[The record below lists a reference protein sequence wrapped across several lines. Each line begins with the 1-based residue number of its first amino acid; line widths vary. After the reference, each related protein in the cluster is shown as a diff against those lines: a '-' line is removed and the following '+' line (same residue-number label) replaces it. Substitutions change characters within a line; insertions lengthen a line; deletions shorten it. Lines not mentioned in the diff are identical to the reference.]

1 LLEDDQ
7 HWCAVYTKPQKEEL
21 AELNLRQ
28 RGIKT
33 FFPKLSLPKS
43 ARRKKQVVSLF
54 PSYLFVRLSLLSE
67 EHSYVAWCPGVK
79 RLLTFNGTPA
89 TVEESLM
96 AFLMGQAGP
105 DGIISARSNLKI
117 GQQIMIDGGPFD
129 GLVGIIQEP
138 PNAKGRV
145 KVLIELLK
153 RPTRV
158 EVPVRFIKAGWVAS
172 SPVGEV

>member
-1 LLEDDQ
+1 MLGRDK

-43 ARRKKQVVSLF
+43 ARRQKKIVSLF
-54 PSYLFVRLSLLSE
+54 PNYLFVRLSLFSN
-67 EHSYVAWCPGVK
+67 EHSSITWCPGVK
-79 RLLTFNGTPA
+79 RLLSFNGTPA
-89 TVEESLM
+89 IVEESLM
-96 AFLMGQAGP
+96 EFLMGQADP
-105 DGIISARSNLKI
+105 DGIISARSNLKV
-117 GQQIMIDGGPFD
+117 GQEVMIDGGPFD

-145 KVLIELLK
+145 KILLELMK
-153 RPTRV
+153 RPTKV

-172 SPVGEV
+172 SPAREA